1 MTAISACRICG
12 NTDLQEVMDL
22 GSMALTGIFPRP
34 GVEVPRAPLRLLRC
48 AGGCGLVQLEET
60 YELSKMYGDTYGYR
74 SGLNKSM
81 VMHLQYLIDG
91 LTRSRSLGEN
101 DVVVDI
107 GSNDGTA
114 LGFYPETVRRIGVD
128 PSAEKF
134 RHFYK
139 PGIELIPD
147 FFSAATLKPVL
158 RGQKVDVVTSFAMF
172 YDLEDPLQFMREV
185 EGILSDTGIWL
196 MEQSYLP
203 AMLRANAFDTVC
215 FKPETLVSGVDKPIG
230 DCQPGDWVYGVT
242 GEKTAVKATMRRRYD
257 GVLHIVKPMYL
268 EAITATPEH
277 PLYVVKGNHVRYESG
292 QLKPRDEQQFFPEWH
307 DIREVEKGDFVAVP
321 RLRPGGN
328 CPAVLDLTPFHRDSR
343 NRRRGLDT
351 VELCDDLAWL
361 IGLYVAE
368 GFRISPRHGGLS
380 FSLHEDEVD
389 LVGRIRTTARRLG
402 YKTRVTPAPHGGKG
416 IEVKVSC
423 SSLGRALHAWCGGGG
438 ARQKAIPSCIMQA
451 SNGVRKHFL
460 RGLFAGDGYIK
471 GNQVHLHTSS
481 HQLALQ
487 TQLLIAA
494 LGGMVGITEAGPAT
508 SLKKDGSVISTG
520 PSWQL
525 RGRSPELAMI
535 FGFVYTPG
543 AYAANR
549 HHVTRDFIFVP
560 VSQVTTEQYTG
571 EVCNIETG
579 NHTYVVSNAVVHN
592 CHEHIEYYSLRQIEW
607 MAERAG
613 LEVLAVR
620 GSSTN
625 GGSFIVALAKKDTSG
640 TERIGVQRMRDQE
653 LHAGLGSPYVY
664 DAFRWRCS
672 AATVVLEEFLV
683 ETKRRGQLCCGL
695 GASTKGNVV
704 LQSLVDARD
713 LIPSIGDVNPDKWGC
728 VTPGTQIPIWSEDE
742 VLGDD
747 PDFLLVL
754 PWHFRDNFINN
765 PKYKGRRLVF
775 PLPQLEIVQL

>member
-1 MTAISACRICG
+1 MTAITACRICG
-12 NTDLQEVMDL
+12 NTDLQEVMNL
-22 GSMALTGIFPRP
+22 GAMALTGIFPRP

-48 AGGCGLVQLEET
+48 AGDCGLVQLEET

-91 LTRSRSLGEN
+91 LTRSRSLGEG

-147 FFSAATLKPVL
+147 FFSAELLKPVL
-158 RGQKVDVVTSFAMF
+158 GGQKADVVTSFAMF

-185 EGILSDTGIWL
+185 EGILSDTGVWL

-203 AMLRANAFDTVC
+203 AMLRANAFDT
-215 FKPETLVSGVDKPIG
+215 I
-230 DCQPGDWVYGVT
+230 
-242 GEKTAVKATMRRRYD
+242 
-257 GVLHIVKPMYL
+257 
-268 EAITATPEH
+268 
-277 PLYVVKGNHVRYESG
+277 
-292 QLKPRDEQQFFPEWH
+292 
-307 DIREVEKGDFVAVP
+307 
-321 RLRPGGN
+321 
-328 CPAVLDLTPFHRDSR
+328 
-343 NRRRGLDT
+343 
-351 VELCDDLAWL
+351 
-361 IGLYVAE
+361 
-368 GFRISPRHGGLS
+368 
-380 FSLHEDEVD
+380 
-389 LVGRIRTTARRLG
+389 
-402 YKTRVTPAPHGGKG
+402 
-416 IEVKVSC
+416 
-423 SSLGRALHAWCGGGG
+423 
-438 ARQKAIPSCIMQA
+438 
-451 SNGVRKHFL
+451 
-460 RGLFAGDGYIK
+460 
-471 GNQVHLHTSS
+471 
-481 HQLALQ
+481 
-487 TQLLIAA
+487 
-494 LGGMVGITEAGPAT
+494 
-508 SLKKDGSVISTG
+508 
-520 PSWQL
+520 
-525 RGRSPELAMI
+525 
-535 FGFVYTPG
+535 
-543 AYAANR
+543 
-549 HHVTRDFIFVP
+549 
-560 VSQVTTEQYTG
+560 
-571 EVCNIETG
+571 
-579 NHTYVVSNAVVHN
+579 
-592 CHEHIEYYSLRQIEW
+592 CHEHIEYYSLRQIEYL
-607 MAERAG
+607 ADKAG
-613 LEVLAVR
+613 LEVLTVR
-620 GSSTN
+620 GSPTN

-640 TERIGVQRMRDQE
+640 TERAGVQQMRDQE

-672 AATVVLEEFLV
+672 AATGVLEEFLV

-728 VTPGTQIPIWSEDE
+728 VTPGTGIPIWSEDE
-742 VLGDD
+742 VLEDD